1 MRYILSDEG
10 YIETISF
17 DYQVECNNKSCTEYT
32 GTVPEG
38 YSSLAEWSENAVIQ
52 AYKITNGNLTH
63 DPDKETD
70 LLNEWEKQTGQK
82 ILWEGQMYMNEVQE
96 IDLSKTP
103 ISSQPNGI
111 VLVFSAYSNNAPQ
124 NWDFKQFFISKKSV
138 ELINGAGYDFILNS
152 KDFGKVA
159 AKYLYIAK
167 DKISGHANNTV
178 SGTGAS
184 GIKYTNNAWVLRY
197 VIGV

>member
-38 YSSLAEWSENAVIQ
+38 YSSLAEWSEKAVIQ
-52 AYKITNGNLTH
+52 AYKITDGNLTH
-63 DPDKETD
+63 DPDKETT
-70 LLNEWEKQTGQK
+70 LLSEWEKQK
-82 ILWEGQMYMNEVQE
+82 KCILWEGVYYMNETQE
-96 IDLSKTP
+96 VDLSKTP
-103 ISSQPNGI
+103 ISDQPNGI
-111 VLVFSAYSNNAPQ
+111 VLIFSAYDNGAK
-124 NWDFKQFFISKKSV
+124 NWDFKQFFICKKSV
-138 ELINGAGYDFILNS
+138 ELINGAGYEFVLNS

-159 AKYLYIAK
+159 CKYLYIYN
-167 DKISGHANNTV
+167 DKITGHSNNTT

-184 GIKYTNNAWVLRY
+184 GIKYTNSGWVLRY

>member
-38 YSSLAEWSENAVIQ
+38 YSSLAEWSKNAVIQ

-63 DPDKETD
+63 DPDKETT
-70 LLNEWEKQTGQK
+70 LLSEWEKQTK
-82 ILWEGQMYMNEVQE
+82 CILWEGTYYMNEIQK

-103 ISSQPNGI
+103 IPSQPNGI

-124 NWDFKQFFISKKSV
+124 NWDWVEFFISKKFV
-138 ELINGAGYDFILNS
+138 ETLNGQGHEFFLHS

-159 AKYLYIAK
+159 TKYLYIAK
-167 DKISGHANNTV
+167 DEIRGHANNTV